1 MKQIRI
7 TYFKT
12 GPKNWRARTP
22 DLSGYFAGDE
32 TLEGLRKLV
41 YEGIPFFVGEPVEIT
56 ETFDDSCGQK
66 TA

>member
-1 MKQIRI
+1 MKTAQVIYHYEKEGRWWADS
-7 TYFKT
+7 
-12 GPKNWRARTP
+12 PEV
-22 DLSGYFAGDE
+22 SGYIAGAN
-32 TLEGLRKLV
+32 TLEDLKRLV